1 MRMLQITNYADL
13 AHEIRELTTNCKGL
27 PIKIR
32 ELTTNCKAFP
42 LMLVMCGG
50 LICILML
57 SQIATCTKSN
67 GYVVGT
73 RIVSVVHHY
82 PRMYVFVN

>member
-13 AHEIRELTTNCKGL
+13 AHE
-27 PIKIR
+27 IR

-82 PRMYVFVN
+82 PRTYIL